1 MTSFAIDRALAAK
14 LGLGRWRIGGDR
26 VVVEGPVALT
36 LAGTSPAALDPAWL
50 GEADKARLR
59 GFLADPR
66 ATGDVGVDLPLD
78 GGTHRLHL
86 YLGADSPDAGG
97 IARLETAPLIR
108 PTALP
113 RPAEG
118 ASIERDLEAAL
129 AGGQFELRY
138 QPIVDLHR
146 FCAAG
151 IEVLMRWRHPDLGY
165 VPPDRFIPI
174 AERLGLLD
182 AMTEWLV
189 ARAGVELRDTLAE
202 HPGLRVNVN
211 LSARQVR
218 PNLAQSLCRRLEA
231 AGIGAGRTT
240 IEITEVA
247 LLEGAAPTLE
257 ALRLLKEA
265 GCKIALDDFGT
276 GFSSLGYLDQFPIDA
291 IKIDKSFVQRS
302 DTREQAKK
310 LIEAMLFVA
319 QALDLEVVTEGA
331 ETETHLAFLAAKGCR
346 YIQGY
351 LFAEPLTVLEL
362 DDWLESFRFP
372 EDALEAALWPT
383 AEGLPRILSDNHET
397 ALKLFVKH
405 VPVAVAMFDQEMRYL
420 AASDRWLSDYGI
432 EDVVGRCHYDL
443 LPDTPQA
450 WRDVHQCVL
459 SGGVVERRERD
470 AYVAGGGKRQW
481 VRWEARP
488 FCTNFGDIAGLI
500 VFSEFITEQVEAE
513 ARRDES
519 ERRLSDYLATAGDWL
534 WETDAQGRF
543 VHHSKDEE
551 FRKAFNTP
559 LIGKTPWEIAGV
571 DDPADDPAWQPCI
584 EAFAAHLPIRDFVFS
599 LVNHRRGL
607 HHVETNAN
615 PRFAPDSTFL
625 GYRGVARD
633 VTARIETRSTLRH
646 HAEHLRLA
654 GEIGRLAHWVYE
666 VDADRLRWS
675 KEAWRVL
682 GTAPEDGALDGAP
695 GLALVVDE
703 DRADYRAAWSRAL
716 AEGRDVRHRF
726 RVRPADATLRHILV
740 EARAVENGSKGYFG
754 IVQDVT
760 EQVGAFEALAT
771 KNRENELYRR
781 MIDQLPDSI
790 YAKDT
795 ESRFIIANAG
805 LAARFGAKSSAE
817 LIGRTDHDFLPKEI
831 ADRYRADEAA
841 FFAKGETVILDQPL
855 RRPDGTKGRNCALKS
870 PIRDE
875 DGQIVAYVG
884 HGRDVTELH
893 EAREA
898 ALAHG
903 RENEIYRQIIE
914 ALPDL
919 VYVKD
924 EAGRFLI
931 ANDAT
936 ARFMGQK
943 NAQALIGRTDFDFYP
958 ADDARAWQKDERRV
972 WREGGVHRLLSPA
985 YDPSGEWTWK
995 ASLKLP
1001 IENGAGR
1008 TIGLLGVDRNV
1019 SEQAAAEEALKASEA
1034 RYRDLVE
1041 DSLQGLAIV
1050 QGRSVAFANPR
1061 FVEFFGRDI
1070 TERPRAAL
1078 APQPRP
1084 TRERLLRWVLDAEQG
1099 QNVGAAER
1107 LEVRRGDGTTLWLD
1121 VRTRHVVWDK
1131 APALQ
1136 LTAIDVTR
1144 QVAYER
1150 AIEIEKRRLRRQA
1163 AEMERLAEALGR
1175 SKAEAEEAHA
1185 VLHEAVMTL
1194 VDGFA
1199 LFDAQERLIACSPA
1213 YAAPYGIKPK
1223 AMTGMSFVQ
1232 TLDWLVEHSKSDER
1246 GRLNTDCAARL
1257 ERFRCAAGVP
1267 NELFLQ
1273 GRWYELRDTR
1283 TPSGMTIVLRSD
1295 ITERKQSEAELRRLA
1310 TVDDLTGAFNRRHF
1324 LSEGNDALR
1333 RCATNDAPATLVMFD
1348 VDHFKRVNDTFG
1360 HAAGD
1365 QVLAAIGDLTRVT
1378 VRPYDLVARLGGEE
1392 FALFMPEARGARA
1405 AVERLRAKIAG
1416 LAFTGPDGRFSV
1428 TASFGVAERRDG
1440 DTIEVL
1446 LGRADKA
1453 LYRAKAEGRNRTCVA
1468 YEPIPT
1474 REGLADAAVGPKMS

>member
-1 MTSFAIDRALAAK
+1 MTDFAIDRALAAK
-14 LGLGRWRIGGDR
+14 LGLGRWRIEGDR
-26 VVVEGPVALT
+26 VVVEGPVALA
-36 LAGTSPAALDPAWL
+36 LAGTNPAALDPAWL
-50 GEADKARLR
+50 GEVDKARLG
-59 GFLADPR
+59 GFLADPWGV
-66 ATGDVGVDLPLD
+66 GDIGVDLPLD
-78 GGTHRLHL
+78 GVARRLHL

-97 IARLETAPLIR
+97 IARLETAPLTR

-113 RPAEG
+113 RPAEA
-118 ASIERDLEAAL
+118 ASIERDLETAL
-129 AGGQFELRY
+129 AEGQFELRY

-151 IEVLMRWRHPDLGY
+151 IEVLMRWHHPDLGY
-165 VPPDRFIPI
+165 VSPDRFIPV

-182 AMTEWLV
+182 RMTEWLV
-189 ARAGVELRDTLAE
+189 ARAGVELRDVLAE
-202 HPGLRVNVN
+202 RAGLRLNIN

-218 PNLAQSLCRRLEA
+218 PGLVQSLCHRLRV

-257 ALRLLKEA
+257 ALQILKEA

-346 YIQGY
+346 YVQGY
-351 LFAEPLTVLEL
+351 LFAEPLTLLEL
-362 DDWLESFRFP
+362 DDWLKSFRFP

-383 AEGLPRILSDNHET
+383 AKGLPRILSDNHEA

-420 AASDRWLSDYGI
+420 AASDCWLSDYGI

-450 WRDVHQCVL
+450 WRDVHRRVL
-459 SGGVVERRERD
+459 SGGDVERRERE
-470 AYVAGGGKRQW
+470 AYVAGSGRRHW
-481 VRWEARP
+481 LRWEARP
-488 FCTNFGDIAGLI
+488 FCTNFADVAGLI

-519 ERRLSDYLATAGDWL
+519 ERRLNDYLATASDWL

-543 VHHSKDEE
+543 VQHSQDEE

-559 LIGKTPWEIAGV
+559 LIGKSPWEVAGV
-571 DDPADDPAWQPCI
+571 DDPANDGVWRPCI
-584 EAFAAHLPIRDFVFS
+584 EAFAARLPIRDFVFS
-599 LVNHRRGL
+599 LVNRRRGL

-615 PRFAPDSTFL
+615 PHFAPDGTFL

-633 VTARIETRSTLRH
+633 VTARIETRSALRQ

-666 VDADRLRWS
+666 VDTDRLRWS
-675 KEAWRVL
+675 EEAWRVL
-682 GTAPEDGALDGAP
+682 GATPEDGPPDGAP

-703 DRADYRAAWSRAL
+703 DRADYRAAWLRAL
-716 AEGRDVRHRF
+716 AEGRDVRHQF
-726 RVRPADATLRHILV
+726 RVRLADGTLRHILV
-740 EARAVENGSKGYFG
+740 EARAVKNGSKGYFG
-754 IVQDVT
+754 IIQDVT
-760 EQVGAFEALAT
+760 EQVRAFEALAA

-795 ESRFIIANAG
+795 EGRFIVANAG
-805 LAARFGAKSSAE
+805 LAARFGVRSADD
-817 LIGRTDHDFLPKEI
+817 LIGRTDHDFLPKDL

-855 RRPDGTKGRNCALKS
+855 LRSDGTQGRNCSLKS

-875 DGQIVAYVG
+875 DGRIVAYVG
-884 HGRDVTELH
+884 HGRDVTELY

-936 ARFMGQK
+936 ARFMGQE
-943 NAQALIGRTDFDFYP
+943 NARSLIGRTDFDFYP
-958 ADDARAWQKDERRV
+958 ADKARIWRENERRG
-972 WREGGVHRLLSPA
+972 WEKGSAHRLLSPA
-985 YDPSGEWTWK
+985 YDPTGEWRWM
-995 ASLKLP
+995 AALKLP
-1001 IENGAGR
+1001 IEDGAGR
-1008 TIGLLGVDRNV
+1008 AIGLLGVDRNV
-1019 SEQAAAEEALKASEA
+1019 SEQVAAEEALKASEA

-1084 TRERLLRWVLDAEQG
+1084 TRERLLRWVLDAEHG
-1099 QNVGAAER
+1099 QNVDAAER

-1121 VRTRHVVWDK
+1121 VRTRDVVWDN

-1150 AIEIEKRRLRRQA
+1150 AIEAEKRRLQRQA
-1163 AEMERLAEALGR
+1163 AEMERLAAALNR

-1185 VLHEAVMTL
+1185 ALHEAVMAL

-1213 YAAPYGIKPK
+1213 FAAPYGLTPR
-1223 AMTGMSFVQ
+1223 AMIGMRFVQ
-1232 TLDWLVEHSKSDER
+1232 TFDRLIECAEGDER
-1246 GRLNTDCAARL
+1246 AGLQANYARRL
-1257 ERFRCAAGVP
+1257 ECFRCADGVP
-1267 NELFLQ
+1267 YEVFMQ
-1273 GRWYELRDTR
+1273 GLWYEIRDTR
-1283 TPSGMTIVLRSD
+1283 TPTGMTIILRSD
-1295 ITERKQSEAELRRLA
+1295 VTERRQSETELRRLA

-1324 LSEGNDALR
+1324 LSEGGNALR
-1333 RCATNDAPATLVMFD
+1333 RCATKDAPATLVMFD

-1365 QVLAAIGDLTRVT
+1365 RVLAAIGDLARGA
-1378 VRPYDLVARLGGEE
+1378 VRPHDLVARLGGEE
-1392 FALFMPEARGARA
+1392 FALFMPEAGGAKA

-1428 TASFGVAERRDG
+1428 TASFGVAERREG
-1440 DTIEVL
+1440 DTIESL

-1453 LYRAKAEGRNRTCVA
+1453 LYRAKAESRNRTCIA
-1468 YEPIPT
+1468 PEPIST
-1474 REGLADAAVGPKMS
+1474 RTGLADAALKLKVS